1 MPGGA
6 MASCRA
12 MGEQPRPVI
21 VGVGQ
26 VANKDPERL
35 VHPVE
40 LLEDATRLALADA
53 GAGADVLARIG
64 LVMSSPL
71 SVFSDDDGGAMLAER
86 MGLPPGR
93 RVQATY
99 SGAGPQR
106 MLTEACRAIAAGE
119 VEAALIVGGIADSSV
134 RNARLQ
140 GLADPAPPTSVWS
153 QGSGGATRADAEADM
168 ERLAKFRAMRPM
180 AESGAGVQMPVS
192 IFALVES
199 AMAAAAGRTPDEQR
213 TRLGELLAPFTAV
226 AATRPDVAWFPTART
241 AEEISTLSPSNR
253 FVSEPYTKLMCSFPT
268 IDLAASVIVTSEDLA
283 DRIGTTSARVHPWG
297 ITCAKEA
304 GPPSTWVEMHR
315 SAALAA
321 AVEQMLGGAGISADD
336 ISGFDLYSC
345 FPAAVQL
352 ATGAFGFDPF
362 TDPRPLT
369 RTGGLPYFGGPGASY
384 SLHGIV
390 CTVDAVRAD
399 AGSVS
404 AVVGVGGSCN
414 DFSVG
419 LYSVDEPRRPGRFV
433 EATDITEALEPL
445 AVPHA
450 QEANGTAVVDAMTIF
465 HERDAGPVSAPLIA
479 RLPDGSRV
487 GARPADPELPATLS
501 GTSLV
506 GREVRLTTV
515 DGTTTYLPA

>member
-1 MPGGA
+1 
-6 MASCRA
+6 
-12 MGEQPRPVI
+12 MGEHVRPVI

-26 VANKDPERL
+26 VANKDAGRL

-40 LLEDATRLALADA
+40 LLEDATRLAVADA
-53 GAGADVLARIG
+53 GADLLASIG

-71 SVFSDDDGGAMLAER
+71 SVFSNDDGGAMLSER

-93 RVQATY
+93 RVQTGY

-119 VEAALIVGGIADSSV
+119 VDAALIVGGIADSSV

-140 GLADPAPPTSVWS
+140 GVADPAPPTSVWS
-153 QGSGGATRADAEADM
+153 QGSGGATRADAEADL
-168 ERLAKFRAMRPM
+168 ERLKKYRTAMPT
-180 AESGAGVQMPVS
+180 AESGAGIQMPVS

-199 AMAAAAGRTPDEQR
+199 AMAAHAGRTPDEQR
-213 TRLGELLAPFTAV
+213 AMLGTLLAPFTEV
-226 AATRPDVAWFPTART
+226 AATRPDVAWFPTPRT
-241 AEEISTLSPSNR
+241 AEEIADLSPSNR

-268 IDLAASVIVTSEDLA
+268 IDLAASVLVTSEDLA
-283 DRIGTTSARVHPWG
+283 DRLGTTSARVHPWEV
-297 ITCAKEA
+297 TCVKEA
-304 GPPSTWVEMHR
+304 GPPATWAEMHR
-315 SAALAA
+315 SVALATT
-321 AVEQMLGGAGISADD
+321 VERVLAGVGISADD
-336 ISGFDLYSC
+336 IAGFDLYSC

-352 ATGAFGFDPF
+352 ATSAFGFDPF

-384 SLHGIV
+384 SLHGV
-390 CTVDAVRAD
+390 VSTVEAVRAD
-399 AGSVS
+399 PGSVS

-414 DFSVG
+414 DFSLG
-419 LYSVDEPRRPGRFV
+419 IFSVDEPRHRACFV

-445 AVPHA
+445 ATPQTQVA
-450 QEANGTAVVDAMTIF
+450 DGIAVVEAATIF

-479 RLPDGSRV
+479 RLPDGSRIGATV
-487 GARPADPELPATLS
+487 GDPELPAALS
-501 GTSLV
+501 RVPLV

-515 DGTTTYLPA
+515 DGVTTYLPA